1 MGMKHLMASFFGRL
15 KALLGGRSGDRPA
28 DSAADDR
35 RSGWRG
41 SWPLSYHLIILALVT
56 ILPLLVLAGLSLRN
70 SFHAEWETTYQNAQ
84 RIADGVMARF
94 DRELLGAITL
104 LNVLARD
111 TAFDRREF
119 RLLYDR
125 AKEGA
130 LDHKGNILLV
140 AADDRVI
147 FSTGS
152 EFGAELPRATG
163 AQDSK
168 GPDAKTVQ
176 PFVTDLFAGSLS
188 KQPRFAVI
196 APIVRRGQVVARLH
210 LSVEPDELRAAVT
223 DPGLP
228 PGWQFALAD
237 RAGKTVASSAA
248 IARVGDAIPQVFLAG
263 ARQDAGLLQ
272 TPAEEGQPLLAAY
285 RRSKVAGWV
294 GYALIPLSA
303 IETPFA
309 RIWREFIA
317 TGFSF
322 LALSLLAAYLL
333 SRNMTRPIDGLTR
346 AAMAL
351 GRGERF
357 LMPHSSLREANM
369 LGEAIGQA
377 ATNLRH
383 RTEALSESERRFRLF
398 ADRTTDTIWF
408 LDVAKDRIDYMSPA
422 FEKIW
427 GRPKGE
433 VSGMADW
440 RRTVH
445 ADDLAVLD
453 AEIANPGQ
461 SGAHAD
467 YRIVRP
473 DGTVRWVRDT
483 RFALEGAGR
492 QPRIIAGILR
502 DFTERKE
509 AIENLTGARAEAENR
524 LAELEHLYESSP
536 IGLAV
541 VDRDYRLQR
550 INDFIANI
558 KGRSHDECLGLP
570 LFELLPEIKA
580 VAEPLFQRILDG
592 GGAVRSAE
600 FQTERARGGGAIS
613 WAAHF
618 YPIAG
623 DSRGVS
629 GIGIILEDVTEE
641 QVHQRALARL
651 AAIVYAAND
660 AMFSTSLSGMIMN
673 WNPAAEALFQYTP
686 DEASGQPFCMLFPRD
701 QAESCEALLRDVG
714 RGESMRLDTE
724 LCRKDATS
732 IPVSLSV
739 APIKAGDDTAAVSIT
754 IEDITERK
762 RFEER
767 QLLMNR
773 ELAHRVKN
781 SLAVI
786 QAMARHTLRS
796 SPTPQAFTTA
806 FEGRLQAMSASHNL
820 LTASQWE
827 GAELS
832 ELIREQLAP
841 SILGGIDRLKLNGPS
856 VKLPPGIATSL
867 GLVLHELSTNA
878 AKYGALSTRTG
889 RVEISWMV
897 KGAGSTRQ
905 LHLDWHEIGGP
916 PVKPPREKGFGST
929 LIEYSGKVKQ
939 DFRPEGL
946 HCSVEMAFSEDV
958 PRAY

>member
-1 MGMKHLMASFFGRL
+1 MNL
-15 KALLGGRSGDRPA
+15 KRFLGSISSLLTTLLRPA
-28 DSAADDR
+28 SADPVAGRAADR
-35 RSGWRG
+35 GGWRRG

-70 SFHAEWETTYQNAQ
+70 SFHAEWGTAYQNAQ

-111 TAFDRREF
+111 TAFDRREY

-130 LDHKGNILLV
+130 LDRKGDILLV
-140 AADDRVI
+140 AADDRII
-147 FSTGS
+147 FSTGA
-152 EFGAELPRATG
+152 EFGAELPPHA
-163 AQDSK
+163 AASPDLK
-168 GPDAKTVQ
+168 GPGANTPT
-176 PFVTDLFAGSLS
+176 PFVTDMFTGNVSN
-188 KQPRFAVI
+188 QPKFAVI
-196 APIVRRGQVVARLH
+196 VPIVRRGQMVARFH
-210 LSVEPDELRAAVT
+210 LTMEPDELSAAVA

-228 PGWQFALAD
+228 SEWQFALVD

-248 IARVGDAIPQVFLAG
+248 IARVGERIPKPFLAG
-263 ARQDAGLLQ
+263 ARENSGLFEV
-272 TPAEEGQPLLAAY
+272 PGEGQSLLSAY
-285 RRSKVAGWV
+285 RRSRMTDWI

-303 IETPFA
+303 IETPLA
-309 RIWREFIA
+309 RIWREFLA

-322 LALSLLAAYLL
+322 LAMSLIAAYLL
-333 SRNMTRPIDGLTR
+333 SRTMTRPIDGLTR
-346 AAMAL
+346 AATAL
-351 GRGERF
+351 GRGEHF
-357 LMPHSSLREANM
+357 FMPHSSLREANL

-377 ATNLRH
+377 AVELRH

-398 ADRTTDTIWF
+398 ADQTTDTIWF
-408 LDVAKDRIDYMSPA
+408 LDVEKDRIDYMSPA

-427 GRPKGE
+427 GRTRGD
-433 VSGMADW
+433 VTGMADW

-445 ADDLAVLD
+445 TDDIAILD
-453 AEIANPGQ
+453 AEIAKPGQ
-461 SGAHAD
+461 GGVHAE

-473 DGTVRWVRDT
+473 DGAVRWVRDT
-483 RFALEGAGR
+483 RFPLEEAGR
-492 QPRIIAGILR
+492 RPRIIAGILR
-502 DFTERKE
+502 DFTERRE

-541 VDRDYRLQR
+541 VGPDYRLRR

-558 KGRSHDECLGLP
+558 KGRSHSECLGRP

-580 VAEPLFQRILDG
+580 VAEPLFLRILDG
-592 GGAVRSAE
+592 GGAVRGVE
-600 FQTERARGGGAIS
+600 FQTDRGRGGPAIS

-618 YPIAG
+618 YPITADG
-623 DSRGVS
+623 QGIS
-629 GIGIILEDVTEE
+629 GIGIILEDITEE

-673 WNPAAEALFQYTP
+673 WNPAAEELFHYTP
-686 DEASGQPFCMLFPRD
+686 DEAAGKPFCMLFAD
-701 QAESCEALLRDVG
+701 GQAAECEVLLRDAG
-714 RGESMRLDTE
+714 KGESARLDTE
-724 LCRKDATS
+724 MCRKDGVA
-732 IPVSLSV
+732 IPVSLSI
-739 APIKAGDDTAAVSIT
+739 APIKGGDVTIAVSVS

-762 RFEER
+762 QFEER

-806 FEGRLQAMSASHNL
+806 FEGRLQAMSTSHNL
-820 LTASQWE
+820 LTASHWE

-841 SILGGIDRLKLNGPS
+841 SIVGENRLTLSGPS

-878 AKYGALSTRTG
+878 AKYGALSVPSG
-889 RVEISWMV
+889 KVQISWMME
-897 KGAGSTRQ
+897 GAGKNRQ
-905 LHLDWHEIGGP
+905 LRLDWRETGGP
-916 PVKPPREKGFGST
+916 KVIPPREKGFGST
-929 LIEYSGKVKQ
+929 LIEYSGKVTQ
-939 DFRPEGL
+939 AFEPEGL
-946 HCSVEMAFSEDV
+946 RCSVEMAFSEEA
-958 PRAY
+958 PRSY

>member
-1 MGMKHLMASFFGRL
+1 MGLKRFMGSIAGLLNVFLRRASAG
-15 KALLGGRSGDRPA
+15 PA
-28 DSAADDR
+28 ADGAADDR
-35 RSGWRG
+35 GGWRRG

-56 ILPLLVLAGLSLRN
+56 ILPLLVLAALSLRN
-70 SFHAEWETTYQNAQ
+70 SFQSEWGTAYQNAQ

-111 TAFDRREF
+111 TAFDRREY

-130 LDHKGNILLV
+130 LDRKGDILLV
-140 AADDRVI
+140 GADDRII
-147 FSTGS
+147 FSTGA
-152 EFGAELPRATG
+152 EFGAALPHSA
-163 AQDSK
+163 APPDVK
-168 GPDAKTVQ
+168 GPAAKTPK
-176 PFVTDLFAGSLS
+176 PFVTDMFTDSVS

-196 APIVRRGQVVARLH
+196 VPVVRRGQAVARLQLTMEPEE
-210 LSVEPDELRAAVT
+210 LSAAVA

-228 PGWQFALAD
+228 PEWRFALVD
-237 RAGKTVASSAA
+237 RSGIAVASSAA
-248 IARVGDAIPQVFLAG
+248 IAPVGERIPQPFLAG
-263 ARQDAGLLQ
+263 ARENSGLFEV
-272 TPAEEGQPLLAAY
+272 PSDGQSLLSAY
-285 RRSKVAGWV
+285 RRSRMTDWI
-294 GYALIPLSA
+294 GYAVIPLSA

-309 RIWREFIA
+309 RIWREFLA

-322 LALSLLAAYLL
+322 LAMSLIAAYLL
-333 SRNMTRPIDGLTR
+333 SRTMTRPINGLTR
-346 AAMAL
+346 AATAL
-351 GRGERF
+351 GRGEQF
-357 LMPHSSLREANM
+357 FMPHSSLREANL

-377 ATNLRH
+377 AGELRL

-398 ADRTTDTIWF
+398 ADQTADTIWF
-408 LDVAKDRIDYMSPA
+408 LDLEKDRIDYMSPA

-427 GRPKGE
+427 GRTRGE
-433 VSGMADW
+433 VCGMADW

-445 ADDLAVLD
+445 PDDIAILD
-453 AEIANPGQ
+453 AEIAKPGQ
-461 SGAHAD
+461 GGVHAE
-467 YRIVRP
+467 YRILRP
-473 DGTVRWVRDT
+473 DGSVRWVRDT
-483 RFALEGAGR
+483 RFPLEESGR
-492 QPRIIAGILR
+492 PRIIAGILR
-502 DFTERKE
+502 DFTERRE

-524 LAELEHLYESSP
+524 LTELEHLYESSP

-541 VDRDYRLQR
+541 VGPDYRLRR
-550 INDFIANI
+550 INDFIAHI
-558 KGRSHDECLGLP
+558 KGRSHSECLGRP
-570 LFELLPEIKA
+570 LFELLPEIQA
-580 VAEPLFQRILDG
+580 VAEPQFRRILDG
-592 GGAVRSAE
+592 GGAVRGVE
-600 FQTERARGGGAIS
+600 FQTARLGGGPAIS

-623 DSRGVS
+623 DSQRIS
-629 GIGIILEDVTEE
+629 GIGIILEDITEE

-673 WNPAAEALFQYTP
+673 WNPAAEALFHYTP
-686 DEASGQPFCMLFPRD
+686 DQAAGKPFSMLFAD
-701 QAESCEALLRDVG
+701 GQSAECEALLQG
-714 RGESMRLDTE
+714 AGKGESARLDTE
-724 LCRKDATS
+724 MCRKDGVA
-732 IPVSLSV
+732 IPVSLSI
-739 APIKAGDDTAAVSIT
+739 APIRGGDETIAVSVT

-806 FEGRLQAMSASHNL
+806 FEGRLQAMSTSHNL

-841 SILGGIDRLKLNGPS
+841 SIVGANRLKLRGPS

-878 AKYGALSTRTG
+878 AKYGALSVPAG
-889 RVEISWMV
+889 QVDISWMMQGV
-897 KGAGSTRQ
+897 GKNRQ
-905 LHLDWHEIGGP
+905 LRLDWRETGGP
-916 PVKPPREKGFGST
+916 TVSPPREKGFGST
-929 LIEYSGKVKQ
+929 LIEYSGKVTQ
-939 DFRPEGL
+939 SFEPEGL
-946 HCSVEMAFSEDV
+946 RCSVEMAFSEEA
-958 PRAY
+958 PRSY

>member
-1 MGMKHLMASFFGRL
+1 MSLKRFMASLLSPLTRL
-15 KALLGGRSGDRPA
+15 ARPTSGEPPL
-28 DSAADDR
+28 
-35 RSGWRG
+35 SGASEKRKG

-70 SFHAEWETTYQNAQ
+70 SFHAEWGSAYQNAQ

-94 DRELLGAITL
+94 DRELQSAITL

-111 TAFDRREF
+111 TAFDRREY

-130 LDHKGNILLV
+130 LDRKGDILLV

-152 EFGAELPRATG
+152 EFGAELPRATA
-163 AQDSK
+163 AQEPK
-168 GPDAKTVQ
+168 GTNAKTAQ
-176 PFVTDLFAGSLS
+176 PYVTDLFTGNLT

-196 APIVRRGQVVARLH
+196 VPIVRRGQVVARLH
-210 LSVEPDELRAAVT
+210 LTIEPDELSAAVT

-228 PGWQFALAD
+228 PEWQFALVD

-248 IARVGDAIPQVFLAG
+248 IARVGERVPKPFLAG
-263 ARQDAGLLQ
+263 AQENSGLFEI
-272 TPAEEGQPLLAAY
+272 PAENQSLLAAY
-285 RRSKVAGWV
+285 RRSKVTGWL

-303 IETPFA
+303 IETPFV
-309 RIWREFIA
+309 RIWWEFLA
-317 TGFSF
+317 TGISF
-322 LALSLLAAYLL
+322 LAMSMIAAYLL
-333 SRNMTRPIDGLTR
+333 SRTMTRPIDGLTR

-351 GRGERF
+351 GRGEQF
-357 LMPHSSLREANM
+357 LMPHSSLREANL
-369 LGEAIGQA
+369 LGEAIGHA
-377 ATNLRH
+377 AVELRH

-398 ADRTTDTIWF
+398 ADQTADTIWF
-408 LDVAKDRIDYMSPA
+408 LDIAKDRIDYMSPA
-422 FEKIW
+422 FEKMW
-427 GRPKGE
+427 GRPKGD
-433 VSGMADW
+433 VSGMNDW

-445 ADDLAVLD
+445 PDDVAILD
-453 AEIANPGQ
+453 AEIAKPGRG
-461 SGAHAD
+461 GAHAE

-483 RFALEGAGR
+483 RFPLEEAGR
-492 QPRIIAGILR
+492 PPRIIAGILR
-502 DFTERKE
+502 DFTERRE

-524 LAELEHLYESSP
+524 LAELEHLYECAP

-541 VDRDYRLQR
+541 VGRDYRLQR
-550 INDFIANI
+550 INDFIAHI
-558 KGRSHDECLGLP
+558 KGASRDECLGRP
-570 LFELLPEIKA
+570 LFALLPEIEA

-592 GGAVRSAE
+592 GGAVRGAE
-600 FQTERARGGGAIS
+600 FQTDRAGGGGAIS

-623 DSRGVS
+623 EGQEIS
-629 GIGIILEDVTEE
+629 GIGIILEDITEE

-660 AMFSTSLSGMIMN
+660 AMFSTNLSGMIMN
-673 WNPAAEALFQYTP
+673 WNPAAEAIFQYTP
-686 DEASGQPFCMLFPRD
+686 DEAAGKPFCMLFPD
-701 QAESCEALLRDVG
+701 GQAEECETLLRDA
-714 RGESMRLDTE
+714 RKGESARLDTE
-724 LCRKDATS
+724 LCGKDATAIS
-732 IPVSLSV
+732 VSLSI
-739 APIKAGDDTAAVSIT
+739 APIKSGEETIAVSIT
-754 IEDITERK
+754 IEDIAERK

-767 QLLMNR
+767 QILMNR

-796 SPTPQAFTTA
+796 SPTPEAFATA
-806 FEGRLQAMSASHNL
+806 FEGRLQAMSTSHNL

-827 GAELS
+827 GAELG

-841 SILGGIDRLKLNGPS
+841 SIVGTDRLRLKGPS

-878 AKYGALSTRTG
+878 AKYGALSVLSG
-889 RVEISWMV
+889 KVEISWNV
-897 KGAGSTRQ
+897 EGAGRTRQ
-905 LHLDWHEIGGP
+905 LRLDWRESGGP
-916 PVKPPREKGFGST
+916 RVTPPREKGFGST
-929 LIEYSGKVKQ
+929 LIEYSGKVTQ
-939 DFRPEGL
+939 AFEPEGL
-946 HCSVEMAFSEDV
+946 HCSVEMAFSAEA